1 MVFRVAQLGMETA
14 EIPAQAPQRAVDT
27 LLREH
32 FPWFNWS
39 KYPLEF
45 APGERAMSF
54 EVGS

>member
-39 KYPLEF
+39 KDPLEF